1 MTSLPL
7 YFFCYYLLSSSR
19 VGYLV
24 GYLLF
29 LIPGCYDLF
38 GYVYRCCYI
47 IALRSLDAIYFHVTY
62 DEIYTPL
69 RPFPYSLYPHVLA
82 TLRSQPLSSN
92 SAALCTAPKSN
103 QIKSPSPTHPNPNP
117 TTVSLTPVTYTH
129 TPTPSHK
136 HPTSSTPTSLKIPHL
151 SHPTIS
157 PHKSP
162 KIPN

>member
-1 MTSLPL
+1 MMAGKKRTDRLMDEKKTTPIYYTNWHCIPRKRLLASLPL

-82 TLRSQPLSSN
+82 TYPTVPTIVFRFRSPMY
-92 SAALCTAPKSN
+92 SAKVKSN
-103 QIKSPSPTHPNPNP
+103 QITITNPSKS
-117 TTVSLTPVTYTH
+117 
-129 TPTPSHK
+129 
-136 HPTSSTPTSLKIPHL
+136 
-151 SHPTIS
+151 
-157 PHKSP
+157 KSNNRLP
-162 KIPN
+162 